1 MRGRANYMFF
11 FLLFFIF
18 RAGEEEDTASSTWK
32 QRMIFWPWMF
42 WANPTPLTAHCKV
55 NCCSSHEVYLIW
67 SCSPLT
73 FLPVRKTTVLSVM
86 LQASRTASTFPVP
99 QHISVC
105 AHIHISTH
113 TSSLPEPILLKVHE
127 SVCSKCGYITVFIHL
142 KRCKHIKKFEE
153 LLCYCKYGNTY
164 SVSHQP
170 ISLRNGFQ

>member
-1 MRGRANYMFF
+1 
-11 FLLFFIF
+11 
-18 RAGEEEDTASSTWK
+18 
-32 QRMIFWPWMF
+32 MF

-127 SVCSKCGYITVFIHL
+127 SVCSKCGYITVLIHL
-142 KRCKHIKKFEE
+142 KDANTLKNLRSYCATVNMEIHIQSLISRFPSEM
-153 LLCYCKYGNTY
+153 
-164 SVSHQP
+164 VSNNKN
-170 ISLRNGFQ
+170 L